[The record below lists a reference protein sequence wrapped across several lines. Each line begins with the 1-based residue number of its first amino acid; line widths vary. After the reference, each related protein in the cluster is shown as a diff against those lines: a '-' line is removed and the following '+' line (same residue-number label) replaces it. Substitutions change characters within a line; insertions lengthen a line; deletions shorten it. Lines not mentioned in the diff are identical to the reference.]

1 MQQSRRETF
10 ETIRAGPALFAG
22 LPGDEVDID
31 RLMAHLAARG
41 FEGGVCVSDGAGDGV
56 LWIHKG
62 EVDEAWFFD
71 ASGHEAVLPG
81 VYGHDLLRDI
91 AARGGVV
98 GVVAGAPDAAPPVTL
113 PNAPPVA
120 VAPPPAPVPEPP
132 PAPPWVGV
140 PPPVPE
146 RESSGEGT
154 PEMFIEVGVPETV
167 PAIELR
173 VAETAP
179 VLLVESPDA
188 EVTAPVRDPESP
200 PHAQQPDIPTVF
212 ELPAAPAHLP
222 IPDPPTH
229 PWPVILQELAVRVA
243 RHRGPRLA
251 ALFTSALAKA
261 LAEYGGT
268 VEGDRITAPP
278 LPEST
283 WRVIVETACAPIV
296 SIAGRAFTDRTIA
309 AAERAVQEGR
319 AAGGASE

>member
-31 RLMAHLAARG
+31 RLMAHLAVRG
-41 FEGGVCVSDGAGDGV
+41 FEGGVCVSDSAGDGV
-56 LWIHKG
+56 LWIHNG

-113 PNAPPVA
+113 LTAPLPVGEHESSIEVAPAISLELPVA
-120 VAPPPAPVPEPP
+120 EATPA
-132 PAPPWVGV
+132 
-140 PPPVPE
+140 
-146 RESSGEGT
+146 
-154 PEMFIEVGVPETV
+154 IEVPVSETV
-167 PAIELR
+167 PLVEPI
-173 VAETAP
+173 VVETAP
-179 VLLVESPDA
+179 AVSVEPP
-188 EVTAPVRDPESP
+188 VTDVIAPARKPESP
-200 PHAQQPDIPTVF
+200 AHAQEPEIPAVF
-212 ELPAAPAHLP
+212 EQPSTPAHSQ

-229 PWPVILQELAVRVA
+229 RWPVILHEVAARVA

-261 LAEYGGT
+261 LTEHGGT
-268 VEGDRITAPP
+268 VEGDRIAAPP

-309 AAERAVQEGR
+309 AAERAVQAGG
-319 AAGGASE
+319 AAGGQSGGESE